1 MATWDIIFIGVLAS
15 LIAGLGASFGALA
28 IFLKK
33 EISIRTLDILMG
45 FAAGVML
52 AASFFSLIIPAL
64 ELDNGGGIWIVTLGI
79 ILGALLIA
87 GIDKL
92 LPHSHFESGKE
103 GPRTKKV
110 TGIWLFVI
118 AIAIHNF
125 PEGLAVGVSFGTGEL
140 APGLIVALAIGFHN
154 IPEGAAIAFPLL
166 RENYSKKKAFF
177 VATLTGLVE
186 PIGAFLGLLLVSI
199 AEIFL
204 GIGLAFAAGAMIF
217 VVIDEIIPETHTRE
231 FSREVT
237 FAILV
242 GFIFMMILD
251 ILMEPFLM
259 SFF

>member
-1 MATWDIIFIGVLAS
+1 MVIWNIILVGVFAA
-15 LIAGLGASFGALA
+15 LIAGLGASIGALT
-28 IFLKK
+28 IFFKK

-45 FAAGVML
+45 LAAGVML
-52 AASFFSLIIPAL
+52 AASFFSLILPAL
-64 ELDNGGGIWIVTLGI
+64 ELENGGGIWIVTLGL

-87 GIDKL
+87 LIDKL
-92 LPHSHFESGKE
+92 LPHSHFEGGEE

-125 PEGLAVGVSFGTGEL
+125 PEGLAVGVSFGTGEF
-140 APGLIVALAIGFHN
+140 APGLIVALAIGLHN

-217 VVIDEIIPETHTRE
+217 VVIDEIIPETHTRQ